1 MAKGVINLQK
11 ESGGVTKI
19 TSTDGAT
26 NTELVLPESGNIVS
40 VDSAVTDNTIARFD
54 GTMYRYSQVY
64 TTEVSEAKL
73 DKMYIKVCIEIYNK
87 YLNDTGWYVERLND
101 PSSGKAI
108 PKDVLVKRAEAR
120 ALINELEVQLEA
132 TNG

>member
-1 MAKGVINLQK
+1 MEIKTVMSNSVPDKYEKLQNGTLIN
-11 ESGGVTKI
+11 
-19 TSTDGAT
+19 
-26 NTELVLPESGNIVS
+26 VLPVEE
-40 VDSAVTDNTIARFD
+40 VTAD
-54 GTMYRYSQVY
+54 GTMYKYSQVY

-108 PKDVLVKRAEAR
+108 PEDVLAKRAEAR
-120 ALINELEVQLEA
+120 ALINELEVQLEVN
-132 TNG
+132 NG